1 MNEPQVKA
9 LADCFLQTLSPD
21 LAKIRA
27 AEGQLKSAA
36 AQPEY
41 GITVLKLI
49 ASEAPIEVRQAAAV
63 NFKNFVR
70 PRWAPQSDSDVVA
83 LPESEKEQIK
93 GLITGLMLSTPPVVR
108 AQLSEALSIISE
120 HDFPTRWQD
129 LLPQLIDRLKAGDAT
144 TTNGVLETLNSIYK
158 RYRSQFMT
166 GKLND
171 ELKYSQQ
178 LIVPLWET
186 LKGLSLQLQSNSA
199 DLSRTKQTL
208 SSIRLVCRIF
218 YSLNSPGLTQE
229 MEDTLTGWFAEFH
242 TFLVYDNPAL
252 ADNDPDKESSVDA
265 VKAAVCQNINLF
277 MEMNE
282 EEFKDYLQTFVQDV
296 WTLLV
301 AVKQGS
307 GQDNLAMN
315 AIRFLTTV
323 ASGVHHALF
332 KDENTLK
339 QVCEKIVIPNL
350 MMRDDDEE
358 MFELNWV
365 EYVRRDTEG
374 SDSDT
379 RRRAAAELVKSLT
392 AKFSTEVTQ
401 LFIGYVGSMLQQY
414 GQNPEQNWKAKDCA
428 IYLVMAL
435 TVRGKTAAQGAT
447 TTNQLV
453 NVMDFFNQHVL
464 PELQSQQL
472 DQRPVLKADSL
483 KYLTTFRSQ
492 VPKDTCVQ
500 IFRQLVVLL
509 GSDSNVVHT
518 YAAVAVERLLAQRE
532 GGKQRFQV
540 QDLAPVLEP
549 LLSALF
555 SAFLK
560 PDSAENEYVMR
571 CIMRVIDFVGPEIA
585 PAIPSCVSALAG
597 EQGILMRVIKNP
609 TQPGFNHYLFESVAA
624 LVKQGCAKDP
634 RMVDKLEEMLIPPF
648 NYVLSQDVQEFHPYV
663 FQIFAQLI
671 ELHPG
676 ELPAFYMSSLFQPLL
691 APLFWERAGNVPA
704 LTRLMQAYLTKAA
717 PRIVAANQ
725 LPGLLGVFQKLI
737 ASKALDHEGYKLLD
751 SMMEHVRL
759 DGLQQYLPTIWQLML
774 TRLQTAKTPK
784 AIRGFIH
791 FTALFIDKEG
801 APRVQQSLDAVQP
814 NLFSI
819 LLEQIWLPN
828 LQAMH
833 FRHTDQKV
841 VAVAMTKAMVDCPAL
856 QTPTAATL
864 WGKVLSGTVNL
875 LEGDDGLQNGVQQDE
890 DLDEG
895 EYAGYSAS
903 FAPLHN
909 AAIAEQDIL
918 PDVPDAKS
926 YLASSLG
933 SFSHSHQGQV
943 ANLITQHVPAELQPK
958 LQGYLETARVSL
970 VKF

>member
-1 MNEPQVKA
+1 MLTEEEDVQERW
-9 LADCFLQTLSPD
+9 Q

-36 AQPEY
+36 AQLEY

-70 PRWAPQSDSDVVA
+70 PRWAPQNDYDVVA

-120 HDFPTRWQD
+120 HDFPTRWQG
-129 LLPQLIDRLKAGDAT
+129 LLPQLIDRLKTGDAAT
-144 TTNGVLETLNSIYK
+144 INGVLETLNSIYK

-166 GKLND
+166 GKLNE

-199 DLSRTKQTL
+199 DLTRTKQIL
-208 SSIRLVCRIF
+208 SSIRL
-218 YSLNSPGLTQE
+218 E
-229 MEDTLTGWFAEFH
+229 MEDTLAGWFAEFH
-242 TFLVYDNPAL
+242 TFMVYDNPAL
-252 ADNDPDKESSVDA
+252 ADSDPDKESSVDA
-265 VKAAVCQNINLF
+265 MKAAVCQNINLF

-315 AIRFLTTV
+315 AIHFLTTV

-332 KDENTLK
+332 KDANTLK

-379 RRRAAAELVKSLT
+379 RRRAAAELV
-392 AKFSTEVTQ
+392 TQ

-414 GQNPEQNWKAKDCA
+414 EQSPEQNWKAKDCA

-447 TTNQLV
+447 TINQLV
-453 NVMDFFNQHVL
+453 NVMDFFKQHVL

-492 VPKDTCVQ
+492 VPKDTCMQ

-518 YAAVAVERLLAQRE
+518 YAAVAVDRLLAQRE
-532 GGKQRFQV
+532 DGKQRFQV

-549 LLSALF
+549 LLQALF

-597 EQGILMRVIKNP
+597 EQGILMRVITNP

-704 LTRLMQAYLTKAA
+704 LTRLMQAYLIKAA
-717 PRIVAANQ
+717 PQIVAANQ

-784 AIRGFIH
+784 AVRGFIH

-801 APRVQQSLDAVQP
+801 APKVQQSLDAVQP

-875 LEGDDGLQNGVQQDE
+875 LEGDDGLSNGVQQDE
-890 DLDEG
+890 DLDDG

-933 SFSHSHQGQV
+933 SFSQNHQGQIT
-943 ANLITQHVPAELQPK
+943 NLINQHVPAELQPK

-970 VKF
+970 G

>member
-1 MNEPQVKA
+1 MNEPHVKA

-27 AEGQLKSAA
+27 AEVQLKSAS
-36 AQPEY
+36 AQPDY

-63 NFKNFVR
+63 NFKNHVR
-70 PRWAPQSDSDVVA
+70 PRWAPHSDSDLAPLPVA
-83 LPESEKEQIK
+83 EKEQIK

-120 HDFPTRWQD
+120 HDFPARWQG
-129 LLPQLIDRLKAGDAT
+129 LLPQLIDRLKDSDVNT
-144 TTNGVLETLNSIYK
+144 MNGVLETLNSIYK

-166 GKLND
+166 GKLNE
-171 ELKYSQQ
+171 ELSYSQQ
-178 LIVPLWET
+178 LIVPLWES
-186 LKGLSLQLQSNSA
+186 LRRLSTELQSSSA
-199 DLSRTKQTL
+199 DIAKCKQILSN
-208 SSIRLVCRIF
+208 IRLVCRIF
-218 YSLNSPGLTQE
+218 YSLNSPGLTQD
-229 MEDTLTGWFAEFH
+229 MEDTLKGWFAEFH
-242 TFLVYDNPAL
+242 TYLTYDNPAL
-252 ADNDPDKESSVDA
+252 ADKDPDKQSPLDA

-296 WTLLV
+296 WTLLI

-323 ASGVHHALF
+323 ANGVHYTLF
-332 KDENTLK
+332 KNEDVLK

-392 AKFSTEVTQ
+392 VKFSTEVTQ
-401 LFIGYVGSMLQQY
+401 LFIGYVTSMLQQY
-414 GQNPEQNWKAKDCA
+414 GQNPDQNWRAKDCA
-428 IYLVMAL
+428 VYLVLAL

-453 NVMDFFNQHVL
+453 NVLDFFNQHIL
-464 PELQSQQL
+464 PELQSPQM
-472 DQRPVLKADSL
+472 DQRPVIKADAL
-483 KYLTTFRSQ
+483 KYLTLFRSQ
-492 VPKDTCVQ
+492 VPKDICVQ
-500 IFRQLVVLL
+500 VFQRLVTLM

-518 YAAVAVERLLAQRE
+518 YAAVAVERLLAQKE

-555 SAFLK
+555 AAFSK

-597 EQGILMRVIKNP
+597 EQGILMRVIQNP

-634 RMVDKLEEMLIPPF
+634 NMVDKLEEMLIPPF

-671 ELHPG
+671 ELHRG
-676 ELPAFYMSSLFQPLL
+676 ELPAFYMASLFQPLL
-691 APLFWERAGNVPA
+691 APVFWERAGNVPA
-704 LTRLMQAYLTKAA
+704 LTRLMQAYLAKAA
-717 PRIVAANQ
+717 AKIVAGNQ
-725 LPGLLGVFQKLI
+725 LQGLLGVFQKLL
-737 ASKALDHEGYKLLD
+737 ASKALDHEGFKLLD
-751 SMMEHVRL
+751 SMMAYVRPQ
-759 DGLQQYLPTIWQLML
+759 GLQQYLPTIWQLML
-774 TRLQTAKTPK
+774 NRLQAAKSPK
-784 AIRGFIH
+784 VIRGFIH
-791 FTALFIDKEG
+791 FTSLFIVLEG
-801 APRVQQSLDAVQP
+801 ASKAQQSLDAVQQ
-814 NLFSI
+814 NLFI
-819 LLEQIWLPN
+819 TVLEQIWLPN

-833 FRHTDQKV
+833 FRHNDQKV

-856 QTPTAATL
+856 QTPSAATL
-864 WGKVLSGTVNL
+864 WGKLLSGTVSL
-875 LEGDDGLQNGVQQDE
+875 LEGDDALQNGVVENE

-895 EYAGYSAS
+895 EYGGYSAS

-909 AAIAEQDIL
+909 AAPTEQDVLSDI
-918 PDVPDAKS
+918 PDGKRF
-926 YLASSLG
+926 LASSLG
-933 SFSHSHQGQV
+933 TFSRSHNGQV
-943 ANLITQHVPAELQPK
+943 SNFIQQYVPADLQPK
-958 LQGYLETARVSL
+958 LQTYLQSAQVSL
-970 VKF
+970 S

>member
-27 AEGQLKSAA
+27 AEAQLQSAS
-36 AQPEY
+36 AQPGY

-63 NFKNFVR
+63 NFKNHVK
-70 PRWAPQSDSDVVA
+70 PRWAPQSDQDVVA
-83 LPESEKEQIK
+83 LPETEKEQIK
-93 GLITGLMLSTPPVVR
+93 ELITGLMLSTPPVVR
-108 AQLSEALSIISE
+108 SQLSEALSLISE
-120 HDFPTRWQD
+120 HDFPARWQG
-129 LLPQLIDRLKAGDAT
+129 LLPQLIDRLRSGDLNSV
-144 TTNGVLETLNSIYK
+144 NGVLETLNSIYK
-158 RYRSQFMT
+158 RYRNQLGLS
-166 GKLND
+166 GKLNE
-171 ELKYSQQ
+171 ELTYSQQ
-178 LIVPLWET
+178 LIVPLWEA
-186 LKGLSLQLQSNSA
+186 LKALSTALQSSSEDMA
-199 DLSRTKQTL
+199 RTKQTL

-229 MEDTLTGWFAEFH
+229 MEDTLKGWFAEFH
-242 TFLVYDNPAL
+242 TYLVYDNPAL
-252 ADNDPDKESSVDA
+252 ADKDPERETAVDA

-277 MEMNE
+277 MEQNE
-282 EEFKDYLQTFVQDV
+282 EEFKEYLNTFVQDV

-323 ASGVHHALF
+323 ANGVHHELF
-332 KDENTLK
+332 RNEGALK

-350 MMRDDDEE
+350 TIREDDEE

-392 AKFSTEVTQ
+392 AKFPNEVTQ
-401 LFIGYVGSMLQQY
+401 LFTGYIGSMLQQY
-414 GQNPEQNWKAKDCA
+414 AQSPEQNWKAKDCA

-453 NVMDFFNQHVL
+453 NVLDFFNQHVL
-464 PELQSQQL
+464 PELQSQRPEE
-472 DQRPVLKADSL
+472 RPVLKADAL
-483 KYLTTFRSQ
+483 KYLTLFRSQ
-492 VPKDTCVQ
+492 IPKDTCMQ
-500 IFRQLVVLL
+500 IFQQLVVLL

-518 YAAVAVERLLAQRE
+518 YAAIAVERLLAQKE
-532 GGKQRFQV
+532 AGQQRFQV

-549 LLSALF
+549 LLAALF
-555 SAFLK
+555 TAFNK

-571 CIMRVIDFVGPEIA
+571 CVMRVIGFVGPEIA
-585 PAIPSCVSALAG
+585 PAIPSCISALAG

-609 TQPGFNHYLFESVAA
+609 TQPGFNHYLFESVSA
-624 LVKQGCAKDP
+624 LVKQGCAKDAG
-634 RMVDKLEEMLIPPF
+634 MVNKLEEMLVPPF

-704 LTRLMQAYLTKAA
+704 LSRLMQAYLKKAG
-717 PRIVAANQ
+717 PQIVAGNQ

-751 SMMEHVRL
+751 SMMEHVRYK
-759 DGLQQYLPTIWQLML
+759 GLQQYLPTIWQLML

-784 AIRGFIH
+784 AIRGFIY
-791 FTALFIDKEG
+791 FTSLFIDKEG
-801 APRVQQSLDAVQP
+801 AAHVQQSLDAVQP
-814 NLFSI
+814 NLFTI

-828 LQAMH
+828 LQSMH

-841 VAVAMTKAMVDCPAL
+841 VAVAMTKAMVDCPSL
-856 QTPTAATL
+856 QTVTATTL
-864 WGKVLSGTVNL
+864 WGKILSATVSL
-875 LEGDDGLQNGVQQDE
+875 LEGDEGLQNGAAQDG

-909 AAIAEQDIL
+909 AALAEQDVL
-918 PDVPDAKS
+918 PEVQDARL

-933 SFSHSHQGQV
+933 SFSRAHKGQV
-943 ANLITQHVPAELQPK
+943 TSLIAQSLPTDLQPK
-958 LQGYLETARVSL
+958 LQGYLQTAQVSL
-970 VKF
+970 G